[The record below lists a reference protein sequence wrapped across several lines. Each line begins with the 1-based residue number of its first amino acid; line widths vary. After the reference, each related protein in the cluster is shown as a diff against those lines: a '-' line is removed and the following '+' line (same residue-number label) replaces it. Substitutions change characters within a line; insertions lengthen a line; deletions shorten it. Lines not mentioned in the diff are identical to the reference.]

1 MNAAALIRY
10 FAAKV
15 GLAAAYQR
23 STSVAALAITD
34 IAVIFADRAAIG
46 GITLIPN
53 GSGATG
59 HHGRRANLFVHQ
71 RQRHHT
77 SGCRAAEGRRYVR
90 AAAAVVPS
98 GSMTAGRA
106 SA

>member
-34 IAVIFADRAAIG
+34 IAVIFADRASLSSQMA
-46 GITLIPN
+46 
-53 GSGATG
+53 AA
-59 HHGRRANLFVHQ
+59 RRAITAVAPIFSF
-71 RQRHHT
+71 T
-77 SGCRAAEGRRYVR
+77 SVNATTPVGAAQPWGGGTFG
-90 AAAAVVPS
+90 PPPPWCPP
-98 GSMTAGRA
+98 GP
-106 SA
+106 